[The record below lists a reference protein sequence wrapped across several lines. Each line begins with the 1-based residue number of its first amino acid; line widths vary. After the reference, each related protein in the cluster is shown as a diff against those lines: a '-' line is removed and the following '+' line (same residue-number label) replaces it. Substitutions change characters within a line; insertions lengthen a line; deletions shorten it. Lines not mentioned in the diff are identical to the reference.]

1 VCSSDLSYQNA
12 SRYLISF
19 TNTSHVQAITMI
31 VHQKQYPRRI
41 GSSVYVAI
49 VSVLLVVV
57 VLYSSTENVNELSP
71 SFSSSLL
78 EDCRLPTTTTTNIT
92 TTTSSS
98 NHEDNSQVSPSSI
111 GDKWSQVI
119 DGSRPAM
126 EPYRKAARNKL
137 AAAID
142 RDLVCQS
149 AGTNKSIDMGD
160 CFDDDPFSDIE
171 PFVPLAPPLIRK
183 GNGENEKTIMDPAL
197 MKSKED
203 CLLYAVGISTDS
215 EFEQLMAPFCTIH
228 AFDCTI
234 TEEEPSVKDQDFAFH
249 QICIGDSQ
257 GALTGT
263 TWVKD
268 NRTLV
273 FNSLQ
278 EVMKDLGH
286 DQIDYLKFDVEG
298 SEWTMFES
306 ILELPHH
313 TLPRQINFEMH
324 TEGAYEGS
332 VPYDLVKGKR
342 RKAVNEVIL
351 RFLNVGYCILDIERN
366 PIDNKCAEFTLL
378 LM

>member
-1 VCSSDLSYQNA
+1 VTGVQTCALP
-12 SRYLISF
+12 ISIIKDKF
-19 TNTSHVQAITMI
+19 
-31 VHQKQYPRRI
+31 PRRI
-41 GSSVYVAI
+41 GSSGCILLVA
-49 VSVLLVVV
+49 SVLLVGAI
-57 VLYSSTENVNELSP
+57 YSSTNNYYDSSA
-71 SFSSSLL
+71 SFSGSLL
-78 EDCRLPTTTTTNIT
+78 EDCLPH
-92 TTTSSS
+92 TTTSTRSSS
-98 NHEDNSQVSPSSI
+98 NQQNNSRVSSSI

-119 DGSRPAM
+119 AGLRPAM
-126 EPYRKAARNKL
+126 GPYREAARNKL
-137 AAAID
+137 TAAID
-142 RDLVCQS
+142 RDLLCDTVS
-149 AGTNKSIDMGD
+149 TNKKINWVNCGG
-160 CFDDDPFSDIE
+160 DPFSDIE
-171 PFVPLAPPLIRK
+171 PFVPLAPPIIMK
-183 GNGENEKTIMDPAL
+183 GNGEIQKTIMDPAL
-197 MKSKED
+197 MNSKED

-249 QICIGDSQ
+249 QICIGNTQ
-257 GALTGT
+257 GALIGP

-324 TEGAYEGS
+324 TEGANEGAVS
-332 VPYDLVKGKR
+332 PVLVEGKR

-351 RFLNVGYCILDIERN
+351 RFLNVGYCILDMERN
-366 PIDNKCAEFTLL
+366 PNDGKCAEFTLL